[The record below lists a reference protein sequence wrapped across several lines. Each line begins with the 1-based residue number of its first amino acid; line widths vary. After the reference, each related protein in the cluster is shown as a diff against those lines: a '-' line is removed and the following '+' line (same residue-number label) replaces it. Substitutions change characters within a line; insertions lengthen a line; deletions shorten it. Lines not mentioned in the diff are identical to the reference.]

1 MKDEQD
7 YFDEWIDDEAETD
20 EDDDEATFLE
30 FEAETDEEE
39 DEDDEPSE
47 VRTVVMSKNGMIA
60 LLSLKTSAAGAQIV
74 RIDPRQSLP
83 SAQSYE
89 DCADAAHWFSRSVA
103 TSRQNGWHVAY
114 DGEPLYG

>member
-7 YFDEWIDDEAETD
+7 YFDEWIDDEAET
-20 EDDDEATFLE
+20 EEEEEAQLLAF
-30 FEAETDEEE
+30 DGDEE
-39 DEDDEPSE
+39 DEEDEEDELSE

-74 RIDPRQSLP
+74 RLDPRQSLP

-89 DCADAAHWFSRSVA
+89 DCADAANWFRRSVA
-103 TSRQNGWHVAY
+103 
-114 DGEPLYG
+114 

>member
-7 YFDEWIDDEAETD
+7 YFDEWIDDEADRD
-20 EDDDEATFLE
+20 EDE
-30 FEAETDEEE
+30 EAELFAFDGDEDEEAE
-39 DEDDEPSE
+39 DDDEPSE

-74 RIDPRQSLP
+74 RLDPRQSLP

-89 DCADAAHWFSRSVA
+89 DCADAAHWFRRSVA
-103 TSRQNGWHVAY
+103 TSQQNGWLVAY